1 MASQVSTSLFSFP
14 MGRVFLFPFLNEAYL
29 CGMGLSVRQDPSRK
43 QMIMPQTGSFGESV
57 LKGLFTK
64 MLTEYREAML
74 DEQYSGE

>member
-1 MASQVSTSLFSFP
+1 
-14 MGRVFLFPFLNEAYL
+14 
-29 CGMGLSVRQDPSRK
+29 MGLSVRQDPSRK